1 MGVKVNK
8 VSLKDLHNRQKSI
21 EELTQ
26 ENEELRQKVTAAE
39 TQLTDTQLALC
50 EVYELILGKTW
61 QRAMPI

>member
-1 MGVKVNK
+1 MAVKVNK

-50 EVYELILGKTW
+50 VVYELILGGV
-61 QRAMPI
+61 

>member
-8 VSLKDLHNRQKSI
+8 VSLKNLHNRQKSI

-50 EVYELILGKTW
+50 EVYELILGGV
-61 QRAMPI
+61 

>member
-39 TQLTDTQLALC
+39 SQLTDTQLALC
-50 EVYELILGKTW
+50 EVYELILGGV
-61 QRAMPI
+61 

>member
-26 ENEELRQKVTAAE
+26 ENEELRQKVSAAE

-50 EVYELILGKTW
+50 EVYELILGGV
-61 QRAMPI
+61 

>member
-50 EVYELILGKTW
+50 KVYELILGGV
-61 QRAMPI
+61 

>member
-1 MGVKVNK
+1 MSVKVNK

-50 EVYELILGKTW
+50 EVYELILGGV
-61 QRAMPI
+61 

>member
-1 MGVKVNK
+1 MAVYYDNT
-8 VSLKDLHNRQKSI
+8 SLKAKHERKRSL

-50 EVYELILGKTW
+50 EVYELILGGV
-61 QRAMPI
+61 

>member
-26 ENEELRQKVTAAE
+26 DNEELR
-39 TQLTDTQLALC
+39 L
-50 EVYELILGKTW
+50 
-61 QRAMPI
+61 

>member
-8 VSLKDLHNRQKSI
+8 VSLKDLRNRQKSI

-50 EVYELILGKTW
+50 EVYELILGGV
-61 QRAMPI
+61 

>member
-50 EVYELILGKTW
+50 EVYELISGGV
-61 QRAMPI
+61 

>member
-39 TQLTDTQLALC
+39 TQLADTQLALC
-50 EVYELILGKTW
+50 EVYELILGGV
-61 QRAMPI
+61 

>member
-1 MGVKVNK
+1 MGVKVDK

-50 EVYELILGKTW
+50 EVYELILGGV
-61 QRAMPI
+61 

>member
-50 EVYELILGKTW
+50 EAYELILGGV
-61 QRAMPI
+61 

>member
-50 EVYELILGKTW
+50 EVYELILGG
-61 QRAMPI
+61 M

>member
-39 TQLTDTQLALC
+39 TQMTDTQLALC
-50 EVYELILGKTW
+50 EVYELILGGV
-61 QRAMPI
+61 

>member
-1 MGVKVNK
+1 MAVKVNK

-50 EVYELILGKTW
+50 EVYELISGGV
-61 QRAMPI
+61 

>member
-50 EVYELILGKTW
+50 EVYELILGGV
-61 QRAMPI
+61 

>member
-21 EELTQ
+21 EKLTQ

-50 EVYELILGKTW
+50 EVYELILGGV
-61 QRAMPI
+61 

>member
-50 EVYELILGKTW
+50 EVYELILGCV
-61 QRAMPI
+61 

>member
-1 MGVKVNK
+1 MGVKVNT

-50 EVYELILGKTW
+50 EVYELILGGV
-61 QRAMPI
+61 

>member
-21 EELTQ
+21 
-26 ENEELRQKVTAAE
+26 EELRQKVTAAE

-50 EVYELILGKTW
+50 EVYELILGGV
-61 QRAMPI
+61 

>member
-26 ENEELRQKVTAAE
+26 ENEELRQKVTTAE

-50 EVYELILGKTW
+50 EVYELILGGV
-61 QRAMPI
+61 

>member
-39 TQLTDTQLALC
+39 TQLTETQLALC
-50 EVYELILGKTW
+50 EVYELILGGV
-61 QRAMPI
+61 

>member
-8 VSLKDLHNRQKSI
+8 VSLKDLQNRQKSI

-50 EVYELILGKTW
+50 EVYELILGGV
-61 QRAMPI
+61 

>member
-50 EVYELILGKTW
+50 EVYELVVGGV
-61 QRAMPI
+61 

>member
-50 EVYELILGKTW
+50 EVYELILGG
-61 QRAMPI
+61 A

>member
-26 ENEELRQKVTAAE
+26 ENEELRQKVTAAK

-50 EVYELILGKTW
+50 EVYELILGGV
-61 QRAMPI
+61 

>member
-39 TQLTDTQLALC
+39 TQAETQLTDTQLALC
-50 EVYELILGKTW
+50 EVYELILGGV
-61 QRAMPI
+61 

>member
-39 TQLTDTQLALC
+39 TQLTDTQLALW
-50 EVYELILGKTW
+50 EVYELILGGV
-61 QRAMPI
+61 

>member
-21 EELTQ
+21 DELTQ

-50 EVYELILGKTW
+50 EVYELILGGV
-61 QRAMPI
+61 